1 MKANVGSYDSGM
13 RFVAGCVML
22 IAANRGHGWGL
33 AGFALVATA
42 IGFCPVYWMLG
53 IATGRCERTARLESG
68 AGQPLRSTRRERRA
82 ASPPHRPRQ
91 PARSDLV

>member
-13 RFVAGCVML
+13 RFVAGCVLL

-42 IGFCPVYWMLG
+42 VGFCPVYWMLG
-53 IATGRCERTARLESG
+53 IETGRCERTTRRAPRVDE
-68 AGQPLRSTRRERRA
+68 PLLSTKRERRA
-82 ASPPHRPRQ
+82 ASPRTHHHRPPR
-91 PARSDLV
+91 D